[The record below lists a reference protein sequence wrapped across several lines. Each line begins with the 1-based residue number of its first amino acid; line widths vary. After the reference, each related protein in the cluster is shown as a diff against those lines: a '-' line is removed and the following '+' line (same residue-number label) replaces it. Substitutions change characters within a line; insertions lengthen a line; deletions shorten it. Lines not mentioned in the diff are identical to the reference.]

1 MKINEINDTETRV
14 QLQGKE
20 IIILGTAHI
29 SEHSVEEVTSKIVAE
44 KPDVVCVEIDNARYK
59 TMTEGRSWENM
70 DITKILKE
78 KKGFLLIAN
87 LVLSSFQKRMG
98 VDVGVTPGEE
108 MLSAIRCSEENNI
121 PFVLADRDV
130 QITLR
135 RAWAKSGLVGRA
147 KLLASL
153 GGSIFA
159 KEELSPED
167 IERLK
172 ERSSLS
178 LMMDELAKY
187 LPAVKETLIDE
198 RDRYLSSNVFNAD
211 GKKIVVVVGAGH
223 VPGMLKQL
231 EEMEKNKAASDL
243 TELDTIPKGS
253 ILAKLSHLIVPVA
266 LIIIAVLGVKFK
278 GIEQLKNMTVTWVLL
293 NGLFSALGAVIAVGH
308 PLSVLVSFL
317 VAPISS
323 LGIPV
328 SSGMFSGVVESMLRK
343 PTVKDF
349 NALSSDILSI
359 KGAYKNRVT
368 RSLMVFL
375 LASIGSMVGTIVAGI
390 IIAGQLF

>member
-1 MKINEINDTETRV
+1 MNINEINDTETRV
-14 QLQGKE
+14 QLKNKE

-29 SEHSVEEVTSKIVAE
+29 SEHSVEEVTSKIIDE
-44 KPDVVCVEIDNARYK
+44 KPDTVCIEIDKARYK

-98 VDVGVTPGEE
+98 VDVGVTPGKE
-108 MLSAIRCSEENNI
+108 MISAIECSKENNI

-135 RAWAKSGLVGRA
+135 RAWAKSGLAGRA

-159 KEELSPED
+159 KEELTKED
-167 IERLK
+167 IEKLK

-198 RDRYLSSNVFNAD
+198 RDKYLSSNVFKAK
-211 GKKIVVVVGAGH
+211 GKKVIVVVGAGH

-231 EEMEKNKAASDL
+231 KSMEENEQNADT
-243 TELDTIPKGS
+243 TELDKVPKGS
-253 ILAKLSHLIVPVA
+253 FLARLSHLIVPVA
-266 LIIIAVLGVKFK
+266 LIVIGILGVKFK
-278 GIEQLKNMTVTWVLL
+278 GIDQLKEMTVTWVLF
-293 NGLFSALGAVIAVGH
+293 NGIFSALGAVIAIGH
-308 PLSVLVSFL
+308 PLSVIVSFL

-328 SSGMFSGVVESMLRK
+328 SSGMFSGIVESMLRK

-349 NALSSDILSI
+349 NALSDDILSI
-359 KGAYKNRVT
+359 KGAYKNKVT
-368 RSLMVFL
+368 RSLLVFL
-375 LASIGSMVGTIVAGI
+375 FASIGSMVGTIVAGI
-390 IIAGQLF
+390 TIAGQLF